1 MIIPSAMQSST
12 VGILGLGRSGLASAA
27 ALAAAGAEVHAHDDL
42 ARPELPAGVTATAWQ
57 DWPWDRLDALVISP
71 GIPHRWPTPH
81 PAAARAE
88 AEGVEVISDIELMMR
103 TEIKARVIGI
113 TGTNG
118 KSTTALLLG
127 HILNAAGITAH
138 VGGNIGTAVLAMD
151 DPGPEG
157 VLVLEL
163 SSYQLE
169 TTPGLRLDAGA
180 VTNITPDHLD
190 RHDGWEGYVAA
201 KAMLARAV
209 KPEGLLVLG
218 RDKSLDAMASAST
231 APAERIGPD
240 DAPLIISS
248 PGLAGPHNIE
258 NTAVA
263 FKLANA
269 MGGNKDVMAASLES
283 FTGLPHRMEP
293 VASTNGI
300 HFVNDSKATNAAAA
314 RQALRS
320 FPAIY
325 WIAGGEAKDGGLETL
340 IYDLGNVHCAYLIG
354 EAAESFQAD
363 IDDRVPTRICG
374 TLDTAMQSALE
385 DARRDQPAEATI
397 LLSPAAA
404 SFDQFDNFEARGT
417 AFRSMALNLT
427 TGGGNV

>member
-1 MIIPSAMQSST
+1 M
-12 VGILGLGRSGLASAA
+12 
-27 ALAAAGAEVHAHDDL
+27 
-42 ARPELPAGVTATAWQ
+42 
-57 DWPWDRLDALVISP
+57 ISP

-88 AEGVEVISDIELMMR
+88 AEGVEIISDIELMMR
-103 TEIKARVIGI
+103 ADIKARVIGI

-151 DPGPEG
+151 DPGPDG

-209 KPEGLLVLG
+209 KAEGLLVLG
-218 RDKSLDAMASAST
+218 RDKSLDAMAAAST
-231 APAERIGPD
+231 ATAERIGPD

-283 FTGLPHRMEP
+283 LPVCRTAWSRSPVQTGYISSMTARRPMPQPHDRPCAASRRSIGLPVVKPRMAVSERW
-293 VASTNGI
+293 SMI
-300 HFVNDSKATNAAAA
+300 S
-314 RQALRS
+314 
-320 FPAIY
+320 
-325 WIAGGEAKDGGLETL
+325 
-340 IYDLGNVHCAYLIG
+340 
-354 EAAESFQAD
+354 
-363 IDDRVPTRICG
+363 
-374 TLDTAMQSALE
+374 AM
-385 DARRDQPAEATI
+385 
-397 LLSPAAA
+397 
-404 SFDQFDNFEARGT
+404 
-417 AFRSMALNLT
+417 
-427 TGGGNV
+427 

>member
-1 MIIPSAMQSST
+1 MPMMI
-12 VGILGLGRSGLASAA
+12 
-27 ALAAAGAEVHAHDDL
+27 
-42 ARPELPAGVTATAWQ
+42 LPAQSCPPGFHATAWQ

-103 TEIKARVIGI
+103 TDIKARVIGI

-209 KPEGLLVLG
+209 K
-218 RDKSLDAMASAST
+218 A
-231 APAERIGPD
+231 
-240 DAPLIISS
+240 
-248 PGLAGPHNIE
+248 
-258 NTAVA
+258 
-263 FKLANA
+263 
-269 MGGNKDVMAASLES
+269 
-283 FTGLPHRMEP
+283 
-293 VASTNGI
+293 
-300 HFVNDSKATNAAAA
+300 
-314 RQALRS
+314 
-320 FPAIY
+320 
-325 WIAGGEAKDGGLETL
+325 
-340 IYDLGNVHCAYLIG
+340 
-354 EAAESFQAD
+354 
-363 IDDRVPTRICG
+363 
-374 TLDTAMQSALE
+374 
-385 DARRDQPAEATI
+385 
-397 LLSPAAA
+397 
-404 SFDQFDNFEARGT
+404 
-417 AFRSMALNLT
+417 
-427 TGGGNV
+427 